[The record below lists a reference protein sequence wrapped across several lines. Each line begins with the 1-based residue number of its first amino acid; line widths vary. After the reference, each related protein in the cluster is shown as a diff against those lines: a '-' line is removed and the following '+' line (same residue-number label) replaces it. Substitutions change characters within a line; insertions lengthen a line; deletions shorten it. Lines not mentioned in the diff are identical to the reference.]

1 MFSKSVIGREA
12 VPSQLKYVIPFQ
24 ILRMEFHHHLQPVG
38 NGKAP
43 ITIIMIALTA
53 FIAMDC

>member
-1 MFSKSVIGREA
+1 MHMALIAF
-12 VPSQLKYVIPFQ
+12 FQ

-38 NGKAP
+38 NGKVP
-43 ITIIMIALTA
+43 ITIIMITLTA